1 MQQPNNQFFTPHR
14 FSIDSNSATAPGD
27 TVDGVDRLS
36 AWDNNASDGHMPL
49 RNLSCRA
56 YFTSHSF
63 LRSIP
68 DAVVLM
74 IKESVLPEI
83 QVTVRASH
91 Y

>member
-1 MQQPNNQFFTPHR
+1 MQQPNNQLFTPPR

-27 TVDGVDRLS
+27 TEDGVNLS
-36 AWDNNASDGHMPL
+36 ARDNNAVGNHMPL
-49 RNLSCRA
+49 RNLSNRA

-68 DAVVLM
+68 DAVVLK